1 MANRTHIYYDKRET
15 KKDILMHSNVW
26 PEQEVGNGDKEGN
39 ESGNRFLAFICLF
52 NNTTRLLSYEY
63 EYHMVITKSEC
74 KE

>member
-1 MANRTHIYYDKRET
+1 MANRTHIYYDRKET
-15 KKDILMHSNVW
+15 KKDITLMHSNVW

-39 ESGNRFLAFICLF
+39 NGNRFFEFICLF

-63 EYHMVITKSEC
+63 EYHMAIMKSEC